1 VTVLALRADASSCM
15 AHALITH
22 GACSAT
28 APAGSIYHHL
38 QVYPQKPMVKTRTI
52 EMIGFEELPAGQ
64 NATVAVM
71 SFSGCVCF
79 L

>member
-15 AHALITH
+15 PHALITH
-22 GACSAT
+22 GACSA
-28 APAGSIYHHL
+28 YCHL

-71 SFSGCVCF
+71 SFSGCVC
-79 L
+79 LL